1 MKLTASRLKRL
12 IREELS
18 RVNEY
23 AEMEGSTSG
32 SVEMAAQIGQA
43 MVKAI
48 TEYGGPMYIDD
59 LVSALVPATR
69 LSPDVI
75 KQEIDTIIS
84 VGGNVFDE
92 TDGAISLL

>member
-18 RVNEY
+18 RVNEED
-23 AEMEGSTSG
+23 EMEGGPSG

-59 LVSALVPATR
+59 LVSALVPAIP

-75 KQEIDTIIS
+75 KQEIDTIT
-84 VGGNVFDE
+84 FDD
-92 TDGAISLL
+92 TKGFSRDGDEISLL